1 MLTRP
6 ILKRPLLRSAF
17 CFLFAFITLAVI
29 SGQNLVERTVCVFD
43 FAPLGETDPTY
54 SRICGDT
61 ISIQLETL
69 GYIMVDSSRIRSSY
83 SGPLTN
89 EAAML
94 ESARQL
100 GADVM
105 VSGFYVI
112 DSTGIHI
119 GVKASDILT
128 GLPAVALS
136 ESGNAGFEVFD
147 TIDSVSALVASRIR
161 EALKPLPAS
170 EVVVERE
177 EIIVE
182 TTVVEEI
189 VGLGTPITIMLS
201 SKDEG
206 AEVRAGERVLGIIS
220 EGQLSLDT
228 IQDTRLDLSLSKA
241 GFFNREYS
249 FVARAEKAT
258 VALPRLK
265 VDPRNQLQVQ
275 LSAHKPYGAMLE
287 YQRPLLRNVLVP
299 GLGTGFHYIPFAYE
313 GQETPYLQA
322 ADGYGEDSWFGNIPL
337 VLNLRFYPLNIFSS
351 GGWWMPFVK
360 LGFQGEVFLVN
371 YLGQA
376 GLPAYQLSSELT
388 LGQTLAFGHVFINTE
403 IGWNIPLWVYGMS
416 ADDDSPLIVLT
427 IGAGYRW

>member
-6 ILKRPLLRSAF
+6 ILKRLPLHAVF
-17 CFLFAFITLAVI
+17 CLMFFIISVAVA

-43 FAPLGETDPTY
+43 FAPLGETDPAY

-83 SGPLTN
+83 TGPLSDET
-89 EAAML
+89 AML
-94 ESARQL
+94 EMARQL
-100 GADVM
+100 GADVA

-119 GVKASDILT
+119 GVKATDILT
-128 GLPAVALS
+128 GRPAVALS

-147 TIDSVSALVASRIR
+147 TIDSVSALVAGRIR

-177 EIIVE
+177 EIKIE

-189 VGLGTPITIMLS
+189 VGLGTPIAIVLT

-206 AEVRAGERVLGIIS
+206 TEIRAGERVLGVIS
-220 EGQLSLDT
+220 AGQLILDT
-228 IQDTRLDLSLSKA
+228 IQDTRLDLSLSKP
-241 GFFNREYS
+241 GYYSREYS
-249 FVARAEKAT
+249 FVARADKTT

-265 VDPRNQLQVQ
+265 VDPRNQIQVQ
-275 LSAHKPYGAMLE
+275 LSAHKPYGARLE
-287 YQRPLLRNVLVP
+287 YQIPLLRNVLVA
-299 GLGTGFHYIPFAYE
+299 GFGAGFHYIPFVYD
-313 GQETPYLQA
+313 GQEIVYLQA
-322 ADGYGEDSWFGNIPL
+322 GDDYGEDSWFGNIPL
-337 VLNLRFYPLNIFSS
+337 ALSLRFYPLNIFGF

-360 LGFQGEVFLVN
+360 LGFQGEAFLVT
-371 YLGQA
+371 YRGEA
-376 GLPAYQLSSELT
+376 GLPAYQLSSEIT

-403 IGWNIPLWVYGMS
+403 IGPSFPMWVYGMS